1 MIQTIGL
8 IVAVYAILRC
18 VTIPL
23 EMAVSQDSIAGVTPA
38 VRYVV
43 ACVSCVISL
52 VVIGVLTLLL
62 LFSGA
67 EFPKP

>member
-8 IVAVYAILRC
+8 IVAAYALLRC

-23 EMAVSQDSIAGVTPA
+23 EMAVSQDSIAGISPA
-38 VRYVV
+38 ARYVV
-43 ACVSCVISL
+43 ACVSCFVGAL
-52 VVIGVLTLLL
+52 VIGVLTLLL
-62 LFSGA
+62 LFSGP